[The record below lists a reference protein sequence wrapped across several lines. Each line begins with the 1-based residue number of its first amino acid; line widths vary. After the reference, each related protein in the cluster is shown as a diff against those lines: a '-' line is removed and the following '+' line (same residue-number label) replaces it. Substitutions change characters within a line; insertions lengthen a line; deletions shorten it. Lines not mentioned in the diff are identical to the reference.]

1 MGKGWQIPAPVC
13 QGDRVFVKG
22 STIDYYKISD
32 DGPWINVAGDL
43 ENRAMGD
50 EYPCTLEGCYV
61 GSLILRFT
69 DEVGNE
75 TIYPVGEGTLFE
87 APVHGKI
94 EVQINDSTYYDN
106 VFKKEGS
113 MIHHTS
119 IEYNGEG

>member
-1 MGKGWQIPAPVC
+1 MLFWLVLPALSASAQP
-13 QGDRVFVKG
+13 
-22 STIDYYKISD
+22 

-43 ENRAMGD
+43 ENRAMDD

-75 TIYPVGEGTLFE
+75 TVHPVGEQTIFE

-94 EVQINDSTYYDN
+94 EVRINDATFYDN